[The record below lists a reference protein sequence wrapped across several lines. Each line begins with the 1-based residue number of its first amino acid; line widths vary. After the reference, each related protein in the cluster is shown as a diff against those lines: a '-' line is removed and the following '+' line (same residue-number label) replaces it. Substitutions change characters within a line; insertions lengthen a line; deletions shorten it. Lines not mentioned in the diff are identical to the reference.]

1 MIVLVF
7 DFEIELWMLTNIAHK
22 LKTVPN
28 ATYEEVLNR

>member
-1 MIVLVF
+1 MIVF
-7 DFEIELWMLTNIAHK
+7 DFETELWMLTNTAHK